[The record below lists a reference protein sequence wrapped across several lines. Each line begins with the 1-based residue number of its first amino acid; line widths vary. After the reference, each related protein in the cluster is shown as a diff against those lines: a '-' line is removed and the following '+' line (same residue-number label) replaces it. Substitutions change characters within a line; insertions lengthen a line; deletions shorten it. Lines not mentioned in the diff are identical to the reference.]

1 MTVGGSTV
9 VVVGAGY
16 EGKKRIHAEV
26 ASLGVRLV
34 IVDEPGHWSSSL
46 VDEGIADQW
55 VAAPVTGDAV
65 LDAAETVSALANA
78 GVRPD
83 AVLTF
88 WEDSVCTAVRVATA
102 LGLPCNPPDAVES
115 ARSKVRMRERSAEL
129 GLPTP
134 RARRVRSLDELYAAS
149 VHVGFPAVVK
159 PEFGASAIGCVR
171 VDTLDDLPGVYT
183 LVRDVVTPE
192 HDGIFRMGNDLL
204 LEEYLDGV
212 EFDVDLVMH
221 RGTCVFASV
230 SQNWPTNEPSFQ
242 ETGLHCPPDHD
253 RKAVRK
259 LVDLAITHAKEFGL
273 HRGVLHIEGKCTSRG
288 PRIVEI
294 NCRLGGGRIGE
305 FVQRVWDVDLVEA
318 QIRASLDLP
327 PNLRAAR
334 KPRCA
339 IANIFVQAP
348 ASGRL
353 VSAAVPMTPPRDAT
367 WWQIDSALDVGD
379 EVVGPEAVFASV
391 IADVNLAAKDVK
403 TARRIAAQVLAHPP
417 SIDSSPPG

>member
-1 MTVGGSTV
+1 MTVSGSTV
-9 VVVGAGY
+9 VVVGAGH
-16 EGKKRIHAEV
+16 EGKKRIHTQV

-46 VDEGIADQW
+46 VDEGIAEQW

-65 LDAAETVSALANA
+65 LDAAEAVRALANA

-88 WEDSVCTAVRVATA
+88 WEDSICTAVRVATA

-212 EFDVDLVMH
+212 EFDVDWS
-221 RGTCVFASV
+221 C
-230 SQNWPTNEPSFQ
+230 
-242 ETGLHCPPDHD
+242 
-253 RKAVRK
+253 
-259 LVDLAITHAKEFGL
+259 
-273 HRGVLHIEGKCTSRG
+273 
-288 PRIVEI
+288 
-294 NCRLGGGRIGE
+294 IGE
-305 FVQRVWDVDLVEA
+305 
-318 QIRASLDLP
+318 RACSRAFRRTGRRTSLRSRR
-327 PNLRAAR
+327 RA
-334 KPRCA
+334 C
-339 IANIFVQAP
+339 
-348 ASGRL
+348 
-353 VSAAVPMTPPRDAT
+353 
-367 WWQIDSALDVGD
+367 
-379 EVVGPEAVFASV
+379 
-391 IADVNLAAKDVK
+391 
-403 TARRIAAQVLAHPP
+403 TARQITTAKR
-417 SIDSSPPG
+417 